1 MKQIFFWIFLLLFNY
16 RLTFSSAKD
25 NKKNADVVTR
35 SHQVSFSADTKNY
48 DGKLDWNHRFIY
60 PGRVA
65 VDLSDTDSDEDLSIF
80 AFSLD
85 IKNDNDI
92 SMQKLEVV
100 EPKNSLSQEL
110 LARWQDERRKTKNLP
125 KRVQS
130 MSDLVHEKDGKN

>member
-35 SHQVSFSADTKNY
+35 SRQVSFSADTKNY

-65 VDLSDTDSDEDLSIF
+65 VDLSDTDSDDDLSIF
-80 AFSLD
+80 AFSLH
-85 IKNDNDI
+85 IKNNDDI
-92 SMQKLEVV
+92 SMQKLEVI

-110 LARWQDERRKTKNLP
+110 LARWEDERGKRNNVP
-125 KRVQS
+125 KEVQS
-130 MSDLVHEKDGKN
+130 LPDLIYEKDGKN